1 LARRGDRCDNPL
13 ELAELLG
20 RAPQDELRYQVPVR
34 PIRLK
39 PDNFTPPSRTPW
51 GGVRLLDRYKAAL
64 GLQSRFS
71 DRRVGESW
79 EFSVSDE
86 FPSVTESGE
95 SLSAWLARD
104 PGALLGDEARRGDS
118 LTALLVKW
126 LDAGD
131 HLSLQIHPEDDY
143 AGLAPGESGK
153 LEGWYVVE
161 HDEGAGLYMGFAAGV
176 RERDVREALERGA
189 DLSALMA
196 FVPVQRGDFVLLEP
210 GTPHAVGKGLTLIE
224 PQVVVP
230 GRRGVTYRYWDWN
243 RRYGPGGVLDG
254 NGKPRELHIAHAL
267 AVTRWDRACDPE
279 WLASRLVRGGP
290 SDPRAAA
297 RCEPLCGPL
306 AADPL
311 QSALMRAA
319 RLFGT
324 GGLRLPAW
332 NSVRAVTVIEGRL
345 SLGTGAGLVIVPAG
359 TTAVVPAACL
369 DLPVQLEA
377 VDALLSAAVG

>member
-1 LARRGDRCDNPL
+1 VA
-13 ELAELLG
+13 
-20 RAPQDELRYQVPVR
+20 VR

-64 GLQSRFS
+64 ALGGGLS

-79 EFSVSDE
+79 ELSVSDE

-95 SLSAWLARD
+95 ALREWIARD
-104 PGALLGDEARRGDS
+104 PVGALGEEARRGDS

-153 LEGWYVVE
+153 LEAWYVVQS
-161 HDEGAGLYMGFAAGV
+161 DPGAGLYMGFGAGV
-176 RERDVREALERGA
+176 RERDVRGALESAG

-243 RRYGPGGVLDG
+243 RRYGAGGVPDPQ
-254 NGKPRELHIAHAL
+254 GKPRELHVEHAL
-267 AVTRWDRACDPE
+267 AVTRWDRACDPG
-279 WLASRLVRGGP
+279 WLASRIIRGQP

-297 RCEPLCGPL
+297 RCESLCGP
-306 AADPL
+306 APNDPL
-311 QSALMRAA
+311 RSPTMRAA
-319 RLFGT
+319 RLYGT
-324 GGLRLPAW
+324 GRVQLPAW
-332 NSVRAVTVIEGRL
+332 NALCAVTVIEGRL
-345 SLGTGAGLVIVPAG
+345 SLDTGAAALVVPAG
-359 TTAVVPAACL
+359 TTAVIPAASVDMPIEL
-369 DLPVQLEA
+369 DG